1 MLRAHQNQPLIMK
14 NNLEQQIE
22 ALLFATATPQSLKS
36 LATRFETS
44 VFDIQK
50 VLAELE
56 ESLSNR
62 AIMLVQDGQ
71 EVTLVTR
78 PEYSGLI
85 ETIRKEEL
93 SKELSKASAETLS
106 AIAYSPGI
114 SKVQIEFIRGVN
126 VSYSLRSLSMRG
138 LIESRG
144 AGRSIG
150 YYPTLQMLE
159 YFGVSRVEDL
169 PQYSE
174 TSLKI
179 AKLLNQETDTSTELD
194 KEDHE

>member
-1 MLRAHQNQPLIMK
+1 MK